1 MAVDTPEEAIVSI
14 LKNDTDVDGLVST
27 RIYPNEVPQGASM
40 PAISYE
46 QTSGDREHTMDG
58 PVGMVPGGFV
68 LNCWAETYSGA
79 RTLSDYVR
87 IALDGYSGT
96 TGSQY
101 FWVIFL
107 ENESDNLQRIP
118 DVKVLRRYSKQLTFT
133 VWFKEATS

>member
-1 MAVDTPEEAIVSI
+1 MAVDTPEKAIVSI
-14 LKNDTDVDGLVST
+14 LKNDGNVEPLVST

-58 PVGMVPGGFV
+58 PVGMVPGGFI
-68 LNCWAETYSGA
+68 LNCWASTYSEA
-79 RTLSDYVR
+79 RTLSGYVR
-87 IALDGYSGT
+87 IALDGYEGT
-96 TGSQY
+96 VGSQY

-118 DVKVLRRYSKQLTFT
+118 DVKVIRRYSKQLTFT